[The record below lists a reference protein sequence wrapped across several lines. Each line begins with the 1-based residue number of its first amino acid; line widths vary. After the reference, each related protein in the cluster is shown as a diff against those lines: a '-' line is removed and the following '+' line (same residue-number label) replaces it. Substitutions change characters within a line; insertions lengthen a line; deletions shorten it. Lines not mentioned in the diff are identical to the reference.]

1 MSNSA
6 KLIEEIKEEL
16 VLRVCDEGIV
26 RILKCI
32 NQLSEDDVWNSPNE
46 NIPSIGNLI
55 LHLNGNV
62 RQWFLDGFCG
72 LSFVRIRDEE
82 FMARKSHTIS
92 DLSGVLESLKNDIEE
107 NTHLINYN
115 LLLEKKMIQ
124 NHFHVSGFSIIS
136 HVIEHFSYHVG
147 QISTLTKL
155 LINRDLSYYSDLDL

>member
-1 MSNSA
+1 MSNSS
-6 KLIEEIKEEL
+6 KLINEIKDEL
-16 VLRVCDEGIV
+16 VLRVCHEGIV

-32 NQLSEDDVWNSPNE
+32 SQLTEEEVWNCPND

-82 FMARKSHTIS
+82 FKARKSHTIS
-92 DLSGVLESLKNDIEE
+92 ELSAILQSLKTDIEE
-107 NTHLINYN
+107 NTYIINHD
-115 LLLEKKMIQ
+115 LLVRKKTIQ

-155 LINRDLSYYSDLDL
+155 LINKDLSYYSDLNL